1 MAEVTAKNI
10 FAMIKTSGSEFMENN
25 SLRLAGALAFNAIFS
40 IPPLL
45 IIIIRAAGYFWG
57 EKAVS
62 GELSSQIS
70 SAIGPSAAQEIET
83 IIENAH
89 TNESSGLAFWIS
101 IGVLIFA
108 STTFFATLQ
117 ESLNHV
123 WNLKPKPTNG
133 ILKMIKVRLFSFGIV
148 LSIALLMLLSFVIS
162 TALSV
167 FSDYLYSI
175 FPDIGVIV
183 IRLVHFIITVGIIT
197 VLFALIYK
205 YLPDAVIRWKD
216 VWVGAIVTSLLFTL
230 GKFLIGFYI
239 STSDPGSA
247 YGAAG
252 SIIVILVWIYYSSLI
267 VFFGSELAQQYA
279 DKFGQRIR
287 PKAHA
292 VFVKQVEVTE
302 DEEDTNSGRPK
313 AEGRFNKSP

>member
-1 MAEVTAKNI
+1 
-10 FAMIKTSGSEFMENN
+10 MIKTSGSEFMENN
-25 SLRLAGALAFNAIFS
+25 SFRLAGALAFNAIFS

-57 EKAVS
+57 EEAVS
-62 GELSSQIS
+62 GELSTQIS
-70 SAIGPSAAQEIET
+70 SAVGASAAEEVES
-83 IIENAH
+83 IIQNAH
-89 TNESSGLAFWIS
+89 MSESGGMAFWIS

-117 ESLNHV
+117 ESLNSV

-148 LSIALLMLLSFVIS
+148 LSIALLMLVSLVLS
-162 TALSV
+162 TAISIL
-167 FSDYLYSI
+167 SDYLTSI
-175 FPDIGVIV
+175 FPDLSIFFIK
-183 IRLVHFIITVGIIT
+183 LVDFIISAGIIS

-205 YLPDAVIRWKD
+205 YLPDAIIRWKD
-216 VWVGAIVTSLLFTL
+216 VWVGAIVTALLFAL
-230 GKFLIGFYI
+230 GKFLISFYI

-267 VFFGSELAQQYA
+267 IFFGSELAQQYA

-287 PKAHA
+287 PKQHA
-292 VFVKQVEVTE
+292 VFVKEVEVTE
-302 DEEDTNSGRPK
+302 DKKDKKSGRPQ
-313 AEGRFNKSP
+313 AEGRFNKNP

>member
-10 FAMIKTSGSEFMENN
+10 FNMIKTSGSEFMENN
-25 SLRLAGALAFNAIFS
+25 SFRLAGALAFNAIFS

-57 EKAVS
+57 EQAVS
-62 GELSSQIS
+62 GELSNQIA
-70 SAIGPSAAQEIET
+70 SAIGPNAATAVES
-83 IIENAH
+83 IIQNAH
-89 TNESSGLAFWIS
+89 TNESGGIAFWIS

-117 ESLNHV
+117 ESLNSV
-123 WNLKPKPTNG
+123 WNLKPKPTNS
-133 ILKMIKVRLFSFGIV
+133 IVKMIKVRLFSFGIV
-148 LSIALLMLLSFVIS
+148 LSIALLMLVSLVLS
-162 TALSV
+162 TAISIL
-167 FSDYLYSI
+167 SDYLSSI
-175 FPDIGVIV
+175 FPDISVFFIK
-183 IRLVHFIITVGIIT
+183 LVDFILSAGIIS

-205 YLPDAVIRWKD
+205 YLPDATIRWKD
-216 VWVGAIVTSLLFTL
+216 VWVGAIVTALLFTL
-230 GKFLIGFYI
+230 GKFLISFYI

-247 YGAAG
+247 YGATG

-267 VFFGSELAQQYA
+267 IFFGSELAQQYA

-292 VFVKQVEVTE
+292 VLVKTVEVTE
-302 DEEDTNSGRPK
+302 DKEDTKSGRPRS
-313 AEGRFNKSP
+313 EGRFNKNP